1 MDIRVQTDMF
11 FAGRP
16 EAWAL
21 FERLR
26 AALAVR
32 WPAAQLRVMKTCI
45 SFDDPKP
52 FVYVSFPQKKSM
64 RGLLLSI
71 SLRQRMEHP
80 RFFMVVP
87 VSASRMTV
95 HIYLENE
102 RQIDDELLDLIALS
116 HR

>member
-1 MDIRVQTDMF
+1 MDIRVQTDIF

-52 FVYVSFPQKKSM
+52 FVYVSFPPKKSM

-80 RFFMVVP
+80 RFFMVVS
-87 VSASRMTV
+87 VSASRVTV
-95 HIYLENE
+95 HIHIENE
-102 RQIDDELLDLIALS
+102 RQIDDELLELIALS